1 MRPMAPLR
9 MNIRPKYTGSM
20 PALTAMGSIT
30 GAKIRMVGVRSSAV
44 PISTSTTI
52 ITAISRRG
60 FSTSG
65 PSQPPSTPGRSARV
79 IM

>member
-1 MRPMAPLR
+1 
-9 MNIRPKYTGSM
+9 M
-20 PALTAMGSIT
+20 PAFTAMGSIT
-30 GAKIRMVGVRSSAV
+30 GAMIRMVGVRSSAV
-44 PISTSTTI
+44 PTRINTTI

-65 PSQPPSTPGRSARV
+65 PSQPVSTLGRSASV

>member
-1 MRPMAPLR
+1 
-9 MNIRPKYTGSM
+9 
-20 PALTAMGSIT
+20 MGSIT

-44 PISTSTTI
+44 PMSTNTII
-52 ITAISRRG
+52 ITAINRRG

-65 PSQPPSTPGRSARV
+65 PSQLVSTLGRSASV